1 MTRPSSFMLTVLDK
15 LGQSVPLDVDTS
27 IELENVKAILEAE
40 FAIAPENQQIL
51 FMGRV
56 LSDDKRTLA
65 SYGIKDGD
73 LLVIHDTRAMNT
85 QNSEMSNLEEV
96 MRQQILQSPSLQQ
109 NLRQHNP
116 VLLDAALRSPQEF
129 AQVITQQRAK
139 VQEMQAAQEELF
151 HSDPFDVEAQKKIEE
166 SIRQDRVA
174 ENLEHAIEF
183 SPESFGNVSMLY
195 VNLKVNGHPVK
206 AFVDSGAQATIISP
220 DCATR
225 CGIMRLL
232 DTRFAGVALG
242 VGTAKILGRIHST
255 QIQLGSD
262 LFLPCSFTVLEGRNV
277 DILFGLDML
286 RRYQASIDLKKNAL
300 IIQDREIPFLPE
312 HEIPKNED
320 SLPLLGDAEPKETD
334 GAEFQSRVAGREQ
347 SSTGSAQRPN
357 HQGAMTRSN
366 SEIWDAKKIKEL
378 MNLGIPKNETTE
390 LLNAANGNIEIAA
403 SIYSVSYTH
412 LTLPTI
418 LLV

>member
-51 FMGRV
+51 FLGRV
-56 LSDDKRTLA
+56 LPDDKRTLA

-403 SIYSVSYTH
+403 SIYFSK
-412 LTLPTI
+412 
-418 LLV
+418 

>member
-56 LSDDKRTLA
+56 LPDDKRTLA

-277 DILFGLDML
+277 DMLFGLDML
-286 RRYQASIDLKKNAL
+286 KRYQASIDLKKNAL

-334 GAEFQSRVAGREQ
+334 AEFQSRVAGKEQ

-357 HQGAMTRSN
+357 HQGAMTRIN
-366 SEIWDAKKIKEL
+366 SEIWDAKKIEEL
-378 MNLGIPKNETTE
+378 INLGIPKNETTE

-403 SIYSVSYTH
+403 SIYFSK
-412 LTLPTI
+412 
-418 LLV
+418 

>member
-403 SIYSVSYTH
+403 SIFFRNR
-412 LTLPTI
+412 I
-418 LLV
+418 LINCFKII

>member
-56 LSDDKRTLA
+56 LPDDKRTLA

-277 DILFGLDML
+277 DMLFGLDML
-286 RRYQASIDLKKNAL
+286 KRYQASIDLKKNAL

-320 SLPLLGDAEPKETD
+320 SLPLLGDAQPKETD
-334 GAEFQSRVAGREQ
+334 GAEFQSRVAGKEQ

-357 HQGAMTRSN
+357 HQGAMTRIN
-366 SEIWDAKKIKEL
+366 SEIWDAKKIEEL
-378 MNLGIPKNETTE
+378 INLGIPKNETTE

-403 SIYSVSYTH
+403 SIYFSK
-412 LTLPTI
+412 
-418 LLV
+418 

>member
-56 LSDDKRTLA
+56 LPDDKRTLA

-277 DILFGLDML
+277 DMLFGLDML
-286 RRYQASIDLKKNAL
+286 KRYQASIDLKKNAL

-334 GAEFQSRVAGREQ
+334 GAEFQSRVAGKEQ
-347 SSTGSAQRPN
+347 PSTGSAQRPN
-357 HQGAMTRSN
+357 HQGAMTRIN
-366 SEIWDAKKIKEL
+366 SEIWDAKKIEEL
-378 MNLGIPKNETTE
+378 INLGIPKNETTE

-403 SIYSVSYTH
+403 SIYFSK
-412 LTLPTI
+412 
-418 LLV
+418 

>member
-51 FMGRV
+51 FLGRV
-56 LSDDKRTLA
+56 LPDDKRTLA

-139 VQEMQAAQEELF
+139 VQEMQAAQEELLNA
-151 HSDPFDVEAQKKIEE
+151 DPFDVEAQKKIEE
-166 SIRQDRVA
+166 SIRQDRVT
-174 ENLEHAIEF
+174 ENLEHAIEY

-262 LFLPCSFTVLEGRNV
+262 LFLPCSFTVLEGRSV
-277 DILFGLDML
+277 DMLFGLDML
-286 RRYQASIDLKKNAL
+286 KRYQASIDLKKNAL

-334 GAEFQSRVAGREQ
+334 GAEFQSRVAGKEQ

-357 HQGAMTRSN
+357 HQGAMTRIN
-366 SEIWDAKKIKEL
+366 SEIWDAKKIEEL
-378 MNLGIPKNETTE
+378 INLGIPKNETTE

-403 SIYSVSYTH
+403 SIYFSK
-412 LTLPTI
+412 
-418 LLV
+418 

>member
-1 MTRPSSFMLTVLDK
+1 MLTVLDK

-51 FMGRV
+51 FLGRV
-56 LSDDKRTLA
+56 LPDDKRTLA

-73 LLVIHDTRAMNT
+73 LLVIHDTRAMIT
-85 QNSEMSNLEEV
+85 QNPEMSNLEEL
-96 MRQQILQSPSLQQ
+96 MRQQILQSPSMQQ

-129 AQVITQQRAK
+129 KQVITQQRAK
-139 VQEMQAAQEELF
+139 VQEMQAAQEELLNA
-151 HSDPFDVEAQKKIEE
+151 DPFDVEAQKKIEE
-166 SIRQDRVA
+166 SIRQDRVT
-174 ENLEHAIEF
+174 ENLEHAIEY

-242 VGTAKILGRIHST
+242 VGIAKILGRIHST

-277 DILFGLDML
+277 DMLFGLDML
-286 RRYQASIDLKKNAL
+286 KRYQASIDLKKNAL

-320 SLPLLGDAEPKETD
+320 SLPLLGDAQPKETD
-334 GAEFQSRVAGREQ
+334 GAEFQSRVAGKEQ

-357 HQGAMTRSN
+357 HQGAMTRIN
-366 SEIWDAKKIKEL
+366 SEIWDAKKIEEL
-378 MNLGIPKNETTE
+378 INLGIPKNETTE

-403 SIYSVSYTH
+403 SIYFSK
-412 LTLPTI
+412 
-418 LLV
+418 

>member
-1 MTRPSSFMLTVLDK
+1 MTRPSSLMLTVLDK

-51 FMGRV
+51 FLGRV
-56 LSDDKRTLA
+56 LPDDKRTLA

-73 LLVIHDTRAMNT
+73 LLVIHDTRTMNT
-85 QNSEMSNLEEV
+85 QNSEMSNLEEL
-96 MRQQILQSPSLQQ
+96 MRQQILQSPSMQQ

-129 AQVITQQRAK
+129 KQVITQQRAK
-139 VQEMQAAQEELF
+139 VQELQAAQEELLNA
-151 HSDPFDVEAQKKIEE
+151 DPFDVEAQKKIEE
-166 SIRQDRVA
+166 SIRQDRVT
-174 ENLEHAIEF
+174 ENLEHAIEY

-262 LFLPCSFTVLEGRNV
+262 LFLPCLLYTSPSPR
-277 DILFGLDML
+277 
-286 RRYQASIDLKKNAL
+286 
-300 IIQDREIPFLPE
+300 DRQ
-312 HEIPKNED
+312 K
-320 SLPLLGDAEPKETD
+320 
-334 GAEFQSRVAGREQ
+334 SRMP
-347 SSTGSAQRPN
+347 SSA
-357 HQGAMTRSN
+357 
-366 SEIWDAKKIKEL
+366 
-378 MNLGIPKNETTE
+378 
-390 LLNAANGNIEIAA
+390 
-403 SIYSVSYTH
+403 
-412 LTLPTI
+412 
-418 LLV
+418 

>member
-1 MTRPSSFMLTVLDK
+1 MLTVLDK

-51 FMGRV
+51 FLGRV
-56 LSDDKRTLA
+56 LPDDKRTLA

-116 VLLDAALRSPQEF
+116 VLLDAALRSPQDF

-139 VQEMQAAQEELF
+139 VQEMQAAQEELS

-277 DILFGLDML
+277 DMLFGLDML
-286 RRYQASIDLKKNAL
+286 KRYQASIDLKKNAL

-334 GAEFQSRVAGREQ
+334 GAEFQSRVAGKEL

-357 HQGAMTRSN
+357 HQGAMTRIN
-366 SEIWDAKKIKEL
+366 SEIWDEEKIEEL
-378 MNLGIPKNETTE
+378 INLGIPKNETTE

-403 SIYSVSYTH
+403 SIYFSK
-412 LTLPTI
+412 
-418 LLV
+418 

>member
-1 MTRPSSFMLTVLDK
+1 MLTVLDK

-56 LSDDKRTLA
+56 LLDDKRTLA

-277 DILFGLDML
+277 DMLFGLDML
-286 RRYQASIDLKKNAL
+286 KRYQASIDLKKNAL

-334 GAEFQSRVAGREQ
+334 AEFQSRVAGKEQ

-357 HQGAMTRSN
+357 HQGAMTRIN
-366 SEIWDAKKIKEL
+366 SEIWDAKKIEEL
-378 MNLGIPKNETTE
+378 INLGIPKNETTE

-403 SIYSVSYTH
+403 SIYFSK
-412 LTLPTI
+412 
-418 LLV
+418 

>member
-56 LSDDKRTLA
+56 LPDDKRTLA

-277 DILFGLDML
+277 DMLFGLDML
-286 RRYQASIDLKKNAL
+286 KRYQASIDLKKNAL

-320 SLPLLGDAEPKETD
+320 SLPLLGDAQPKETD
-334 GAEFQSRVAGREQ
+334 GAEFQSRVAGKEQ

-357 HQGAMTRSN
+357 HQGAMTRIN

-378 MNLGIPKNETTE
+378 INLGIPKNETTE

-403 SIYSVSYTH
+403 SIYFSK
-412 LTLPTI
+412 
-418 LLV
+418 

>member
-56 LSDDKRTLA
+56 LPDDKRTLA

-277 DILFGLDML
+277 DMLFGLDML
-286 RRYQASIDLKKNAL
+286 KRYQASIDLKKNAL

-334 GAEFQSRVAGREQ
+334 GAEFQSRVAGEEQ

-357 HQGAMTRSN
+357 HQGAMTRIN
-366 SEIWDAKKIKEL
+366 SEIWDEKKIEEL
-378 MNLGIPKNETTE
+378 INLGIPKNETTE

-403 SIYSVSYTH
+403 SIYFSK
-412 LTLPTI
+412 
-418 LLV
+418 

>member
-51 FMGRV
+51 FLGRV
-56 LSDDKRTLA
+56 LPDDKRTLA

-139 VQEMQAAQEELF
+139 VQEMQAAQEELLNA
-151 HSDPFDVEAQKKIEE
+151 DPFDVEAQKKIEE
-166 SIRQDRVA
+166 SIRQDRVT
-174 ENLEHAIEF
+174 ENLEHAIEY

-277 DILFGLDML
+277 DMLFGLDML
-286 RRYQASIDLKKNAL
+286 KRYQASIDLKKNAL

-334 GAEFQSRVAGREQ
+334 GAEFQSRVAGKEQ

-357 HQGAMTRSN
+357 HQDAMTRIN
-366 SEIWDAKKIKEL
+366 SEIWDAKKIEEL
-378 MNLGIPKNETTE
+378 INLGIPKNETTE

-403 SIYSVSYTH
+403 SIYFSK
-412 LTLPTI
+412 
-418 LLV
+418 

>member
-1 MTRPSSFMLTVLDK
+1 MLTVLDK

-51 FMGRV
+51 
-56 LSDDKRTLA
+56 LPDDKRTLA

-85 QNSEMSNLEEV
+85 QNPEMSNLEEL
-96 MRQQILQSPSLQQ
+96 MRQQILQSPSMQQ

-129 AQVITQQRAK
+129 KQVITQQRAK
-139 VQEMQAAQEELF
+139 VQEMQAAQEELLNA
-151 HSDPFDVEAQKKIEE
+151 DPFDVEAQKKIEE
-166 SIRQDRVA
+166 SIRQDRVT
-174 ENLEHAIEF
+174 ENLEHAIEY

-262 LFLPCSFTVLEGRNV
+262 LFLPCSFTVLEGRSV
-277 DILFGLDML
+277 DMLFGLDML
-286 RRYQASIDLKKNAL
+286 KRYQASIDLKKNAL

-312 HEIPKNED
+312 HEIPKNEHN
-320 SLPLLGDAEPKETD
+320 LPLLGDAEPKETD
-334 GAEFQSRVAGREQ
+334 GAEFQSRVANEETSTDSASR
-347 SSTGSAQRPN
+347 SSQ
-357 HQGAMTRSN
+357 QGGPTRDN
-366 SEIWDAKKIKEL
+366 TKIWDKEKIKEL
-378 MNLGIPKNETTE
+378 VNLGIPKNEADE

-403 SIYSVSYTH
+403 SIYFSK
-412 LTLPTI
+412 
-418 LLV
+418 

>member
-56 LSDDKRTLA
+56 LPDDKRTLA

-277 DILFGLDML
+277 DMLFGLDML
-286 RRYQASIDLKKNAL
+286 KRYQASIDLKKNAL

-334 GAEFQSRVAGREQ
+334 GAEFQSRVAGKEQ

-357 HQGAMTRSN
+357 HQGAMTRIN
-366 SEIWDAKKIKEL
+366 SEIWDEEKIEEL
-378 MNLGIPKNETTE
+378 INLGIPKNETTE

-403 SIYSVSYTH
+403 SIYFSK
-412 LTLPTI
+412 
-418 LLV
+418 

>member
-56 LSDDKRTLA
+56 LLDDKRTLA

-277 DILFGLDML
+277 DMLFGLDML
-286 RRYQASIDLKKNAL
+286 KRYQASIDLKKNAL

-334 GAEFQSRVAGREQ
+334 GAEFQSRVAGEEQ

-357 HQGAMTRSN
+357 HQGAMTRIN
-366 SEIWDAKKIKEL
+366 SEIWDEKKIEEL
-378 MNLGIPKNETTE
+378 INLGIPKNETTE

-403 SIYSVSYTH
+403 SIYFSK
-412 LTLPTI
+412 
-418 LLV
+418 

>member
-56 LSDDKRTLA
+56 LLDDKRTLA

-277 DILFGLDML
+277 DMLFGLDML
-286 RRYQASIDLKKNAL
+286 KRYQASIDLKKNAL

-334 GAEFQSRVAGREQ
+334 AEFQSRVAGKEQ

-357 HQGAMTRSN
+357 HQGAMTRIN
-366 SEIWDAKKIKEL
+366 SEIWDAKKIEEL
-378 MNLGIPKNETTE
+378 INLGIPKNETTE
-390 LLNAANGNIEIAA
+390 LLNAADGNIEIAV
-403 SIYSVSYTH
+403 SIYFSK
-412 LTLPTI
+412 
-418 LLV
+418 

>member
-56 LSDDKRTLA
+56 LPDDKRTLA

-277 DILFGLDML
+277 DMLFGLDML
-286 RRYQASIDLKKNAL
+286 KRYQASIDLKKNAL

-334 GAEFQSRVAGREQ
+334 GAEFQSRVAGKEQ

-357 HQGAMTRSN
+357 HQDAMTRIN
-366 SEIWDAKKIKEL
+366 SEIWDAKKIEEL
-378 MNLGIPKNETTE
+378 INLGIPKNETTE

-403 SIYSVSYTH
+403 SIYFSK
-412 LTLPTI
+412 
-418 LLV
+418 

>member
-56 LSDDKRTLA
+56 LPDDKRTLA

-195 VNLKVNGHPVK
+195 VNLKVNGHLVK

-277 DILFGLDML
+277 DMLFGLDML
-286 RRYQASIDLKKNAL
+286 KRYQASIDLKKNAL

-334 GAEFQSRVAGREQ
+334 GAEFQSRVAGKEQ

-357 HQGAMTRSN
+357 HQGAMTRIN
-366 SEIWDAKKIKEL
+366 SEIWDAKKIEEL
-378 MNLGIPKNETTE
+378 INLGIPKNETTE

-403 SIYSVSYTH
+403 SIYFSK
-412 LTLPTI
+412 
-418 LLV
+418 

>member
-56 LSDDKRTLA
+56 LLDDKRTLA

-277 DILFGLDML
+277 DMLFGLDML
-286 RRYQASIDLKKNAL
+286 KRYQASIDLKKNAL

-334 GAEFQSRVAGREQ
+334 AEFQSRVAGKEQ

-357 HQGAMTRSN
+357 HQGAMTRIN
-366 SEIWDAKKIKEL
+366 SEIWDAKKIEEL
-378 MNLGIPKNETTE
+378 INLGIPKNETTE

-403 SIYSVSYTH
+403 SIYFSK
-412 LTLPTI
+412 
-418 LLV
+418 

>member
-1 MTRPSSFMLTVLDK
+1 MLTVLDK

-51 FMGRV
+51 FLGRV
-56 LSDDKRTLA
+56 LPDDKRTLA

-73 LLVIHDTRAMNT
+73 LLVIHDTRAMIT
-85 QNSEMSNLEEV
+85 QNPEMSNLEEL
-96 MRQQILQSPSLQQ
+96 MRQQILQSPSMQQ

-129 AQVITQQRAK
+129 KQVITQQRAK
-139 VQEMQAAQEELF
+139 VQEMQAAQEELLNA
-151 HSDPFDVEAQKKIEE
+151 DPFDVEAQKKIEE
-166 SIRQDRVA
+166 SIRQDRVT
-174 ENLEHAIEF
+174 ENLEHAIEY

-262 LFLPCSFTVLEGRNV
+262 LFLPCSFTVLEGRSV
-277 DILFGLDML
+277 DMLFGLDML
-286 RRYQASIDLKKNAL
+286 KRYQASIDLKKNAL

-312 HEIPKNED
+312 HEIPKNEHN
-320 SLPLLGDAEPKETD
+320 LPLLGDAEPKETD
-334 GAEFQSRVAGREQ
+334 GAEFQSRVANEK
-347 SSTGSAQRPN
+347 SSTDSTSRSSQ
-357 HQGAMTRSN
+357 QGGPTRDN
-366 SEIWDAKKIKEL
+366 TKIWDKE
-378 MNLGIPKNETTE
+378 KN
-390 LLNAANGNIEIAA
+390 
-403 SIYSVSYTH
+403 
-412 LTLPTI
+412 
-418 LLV
+418 

>member
-56 LSDDKRTLA
+56 LPDDKRTLA

-73 LLVIHDTRAMNT
+73 LLVIQDTRAMNT

-277 DILFGLDML
+277 DMLFGLDML
-286 RRYQASIDLKKNAL
+286 KRYQASIDLKKNAL

-334 GAEFQSRVAGREQ
+334 GAEFQSKVAGKEQ

-357 HQGAMTRSN
+357 HQGAMTRIN
-366 SEIWDAKKIKEL
+366 SEIWDAKKL
-378 MNLGIPKNETTE
+378 KN
-390 LLNAANGNIEIAA
+390 
-403 SIYSVSYTH
+403 
-412 LTLPTI
+412 
-418 LLV
+418 

>member
-1 MTRPSSFMLTVLDK
+1 MLTVLDK

-166 SIRQDRVA
+166 SIRQDRVT
-174 ENLEHAIEF
+174 ENLEHAIEY

-403 SIYSVSYTH
+403 SIYFSK
-412 LTLPTI
+412 
-418 LLV
+418 

>member
-56 LSDDKRTLA
+56 LLDDKRTLA

-129 AQVITQQRAK
+129 AQVVTQQRAK

-277 DILFGLDML
+277 DMLFGLDML
-286 RRYQASIDLKKNAL
+286 KRYQASIDLKKNAL

-334 GAEFQSRVAGREQ
+334 GAEFQSRVAGKEQ

-357 HQGAMTRSN
+357 HQDAMTRIN
-366 SEIWDAKKIKEL
+366 SEIWDAKKIEEL
-378 MNLGIPKNETTE
+378 INLGIPKNETTE

-403 SIYSVSYTH
+403 SIYFSK
-412 LTLPTI
+412 
-418 LLV
+418 

>member
-1 MTRPSSFMLTVLDK
+1 MLTVLDK

-56 LSDDKRTLA
+56 LPDDKRTLA

-277 DILFGLDML
+277 DMLFGLDML
-286 RRYQASIDLKKNAL
+286 KRYQASIDLKKNAL

-320 SLPLLGDAEPKETD
+320 SLPLLGDAQPKETD
-334 GAEFQSRVAGREQ
+334 GAEFQSRVAGKEQ

-357 HQGAMTRSN
+357 HQGAMTRIN
-366 SEIWDAKKIKEL
+366 SEIWDAKKIEEL
-378 MNLGIPKNETTE
+378 INLGIPKNETTE

-403 SIYSVSYTH
+403 SIYFSK
-412 LTLPTI
+412 
-418 LLV
+418 

>member
-1 MTRPSSFMLTVLDK
+1 MLTVLDK
-15 LGQSVPLDVDTS
+15 LGHSVPLDVDTS
-27 IELENVKAILEAE
+27 IELENVKAILEAD
-40 FAIAPENQQIL
+40 FGIAPENQQIL
-51 FMGRV
+51 FLGHA
-56 LSDDKRTLA
+56 LPDDKRTLA

-85 QNSEMSNLEEV
+85 QNPQMHNLEEL
-96 MRQQILQSPSLQQ
+96 MRQQILQSPTMQQ

-129 AQVITQQRAK
+129 ARVITQQRTK
-139 VQEMQAAQEELF
+139 VQEMQAAQEDLL
-151 HSDPFDVEAQKKIEE
+151 HADPFDVEAQKKIEE

-174 ENLEHAIEF
+174 ENLEHAIEY

-262 LFLPCSFTVLEGRNV
+262 LFLPCSFTVLEGRSV
-277 DILFGLDML
+277 DMLFGLDML
-286 RRYQASIDLKKNAL
+286 KRYQASIDLKKNAL
-300 IIQDREIPFLPE
+300 IIQDREISFLPE
-312 HEIPKNED
+312 HEIPKNEHN
-320 SLPLLGDAEPKETD
+320 LPLLGDAQPHETD
-334 GAEFQSRVAGREQ
+334 NSSIQTLVTGVER
-347 SSTGSAQRPN
+347 SSTISDLLPPQ
-357 HQGAMTRSN
+357 QGVLTGDN
-366 SEIWDAKKIKEL
+366 KTLDENKIEEL
-378 MNLGIPKNETTE
+378 LNLGIPKNEANE
-390 LLNAANGNIEIAA
+390 LLNSANENVEIAA
-403 SIYSVSYTH
+403 SIYFSK
-412 LTLPTI
+412 
-418 LLV
+418 

>member
-56 LSDDKRTLA
+56 LPDDKRTLA

-277 DILFGLDML
+277 DMLFGLDML
-286 RRYQASIDLKKNAL
+286 KRYQASIDLKKNAL

-320 SLPLLGDAEPKETD
+320 SLPLLGDAQPKETD
-334 GAEFQSRVAGREQ
+334 GAEFQSRVAGKEQ

-357 HQGAMTRSN
+357 HQGAMTLSLIHI
-366 SEIWDAKKIKEL
+366 SE
-378 MNLGIPKNETTE
+378 
-390 LLNAANGNIEIAA
+390 
-403 SIYSVSYTH
+403 
-412 LTLPTI
+412 PTRPY
-418 LLV
+418 

>member
-56 LSDDKRTLA
+56 LLDDKRTLA

-129 AQVITQQRAK
+129 AQVVTQQRAK

-277 DILFGLDML
+277 DMLFGLDML
-286 RRYQASIDLKKNAL
+286 KRYQASIDLKKNAL

-334 GAEFQSRVAGREQ
+334 GAEFQSRVAGKEQ

-357 HQGAMTRSN
+357 HQGAMTRIN
-366 SEIWDAKKIKEL
+366 SEIWDAKKIEEL
-378 MNLGIPKNETTE
+378 INLGIPKNETTE

-403 SIYSVSYTH
+403 SIYFSK
-412 LTLPTI
+412 
-418 LLV
+418 

>member
-1 MTRPSSFMLTVLDK
+1 MLTVLDK

-56 LSDDKRTLA
+56 LLDDKRTLA

-262 LFLPCSFTVLEGRNV
+262 LFVPTLLFYRVGRTKC
-277 DILFGLDML
+277 
-286 RRYQASIDLKKNAL
+286 RYAFWSRYAE
-300 IIQDREIPFLPE
+300 EI
-312 HEIPKNED
+312 
-320 SLPLLGDAEPKETD
+320 
-334 GAEFQSRVAGREQ
+334 
-347 SSTGSAQRPN
+347 SS
-357 HQGAMTRSN
+357 
-366 SEIWDAKKIKEL
+366 
-378 MNLGIPKNETTE
+378 
-390 LLNAANGNIEIAA
+390 
-403 SIYSVSYTH
+403 
-412 LTLPTI
+412 
-418 LLV
+418 

>member
-56 LSDDKRTLA
+56 LPDDKRTLA

-277 DILFGLDML
+277 DMLFGLDML
-286 RRYQASIDLKKNAL
+286 KRYQASIDLKKNAL

-334 GAEFQSRVAGREQ
+334 GAEFQPRVAGKEQ

-357 HQGAMTRSN
+357 HQGAMTRIN
-366 SEIWDAKKIKEL
+366 SEIWDAKKIEEL
-378 MNLGIPKNETTE
+378 INLGIPKNETTE

-403 SIYSVSYTH
+403 SIYFSK
-412 LTLPTI
+412 
-418 LLV
+418 

>member
-56 LSDDKRTLA
+56 LLDDKRTLA

-277 DILFGLDML
+277 DMLFGLDML
-286 RRYQASIDLKKNAL
+286 KRYQASIDLKKNAL

-334 GAEFQSRVAGREQ
+334 GAEFQSRVAGKEQ

-357 HQGAMTRSN
+357 HQDAMTRIN
-366 SEIWDAKKIKEL
+366 SEIWDAKKIEEL
-378 MNLGIPKNETTE
+378 INLGIPKNETTE

-403 SIYSVSYTH
+403 SIYFSK
-412 LTLPTI
+412 
-418 LLV
+418 